1 MQKLLQVHRPQK
13 KKQAASWFWPAD
25 KFANPLFSK
34 EMSLTL

>member
-1 MQKLLQVHRPQK
+1 MQKLLQAHRPQ

-25 KFANPLFSK
+25 KFANPMFSK